1 MNQAVT
7 GADLFFEAAP
17 QVKGIVVASASL
29 DALFNSERILA
40 SDGTQIFGRLHLPE
54 YQRPYRWEAAQLERL
69 LTDLRL
75 FFPEDAGLLA
85 MPTHDFY
92 LGSIILHQ
100 QGGSEHR
107 RGQLNI
113 IDGQQRLT
121 SMALLRFL
129 LSPGKSSPDLQFSSP
144 ESQKRIR
151 RNLAWLEQRIL
162 PQVDFKRVNISLVVT
177 RSEDHAY
184 RFFETQNTSGVPLG
198 GADII
203 KAYHL
208 RSVPRCSQDNYARA
222 WEALG
227 DLKATVGT
235 LMKSRHWQTLRWRDV
250 ASDRDPMAER
260 EEIVLELADRTLADG
275 PDMAYGLARICRGT
289 DGVDQQTLEPG
300 YDLRQ
305 PLGAGINAIR
315 YVEHFHS
322 LRDRWL
328 VKRGSPGHET
338 FDHYY
343 KALAVDACGSVF
355 LRRLYDCTLLLY
367 INRFG
372 TSQLPEASL
381 WLFRMTFSLRLIN
394 DVSVKEK
401 GAQALA
407 REHPVLDWI
416 ASSHTHEQVMD
427 YLRKYDYPLSI
438 EGIGPDRQSIK
449 SRFIKSVARTLS
461 LNLPWDDV
469 TKMPTEYDQ
478 QLCEAFERLCG
489 TDGVLGN
496 RR

>member
-162 PQVDFKRVNISLVVT
+162 PQVDFKR
-177 RSEDHAY
+177 
-184 RFFETQNTSGVPLG
+184 
-198 GADII
+198 
-203 KAYHL
+203 
-208 RSVPRCSQDNYARA
+208 
-222 WEALG
+222 
-227 DLKATVGT
+227 
-235 LMKSRHWQTLRWRDV
+235 
-250 ASDRDPMAER
+250 DR
-260 EEIVLELADRTLADG
+260 
-275 PDMAYGLARICRGT
+275 
-289 DGVDQQTLEPG
+289 
-300 YDLRQ
+300 
-305 PLGAGINAIR
+305 
-315 YVEHFHS
+315 
-322 LRDRWL
+322 
-328 VKRGSPGHET
+328 
-338 FDHYY
+338 
-343 KALAVDACGSVF
+343 
-355 LRRLYDCTLLLY
+355 
-367 INRFG
+367 
-372 TSQLPEASL
+372 
-381 WLFRMTFSLRLIN
+381 
-394 DVSVKEK
+394 
-401 GAQALA
+401 
-407 REHPVLDWI
+407 
-416 ASSHTHEQVMD
+416 
-427 YLRKYDYPLSI
+427 
-438 EGIGPDRQSIK
+438 
-449 SRFIKSVARTLS
+449 KSV
-461 LNLPWDDV
+461 V
-469 TKMPTEYDQ
+469 
-478 QLCEAFERLCG
+478 
-489 TDGVLGN
+489 
-496 RR
+496 